1 MLSDKYISDSELN
14 RIKLTYCDK
23 IILFMQ
29 FRKDILKWYQA
40 FDFQYPHSSEN
51 NYRDSWF
58 HYRKIYQE
66 HSAYEIICQ
75 SANFEEHL
83 QRAEKDAIVYFWQKI
98 CGILEVWY
106 FLDENK
112 EFGSLSDSEKEEISN
127 ICTSTNGQLP
137 DNWVLLLQHCF
148 CCDVSQ
154 FKYACVYVVQNYI
167 FQTDF
172 KNQLQILLHKI
183 KSVVL
188 NMRMNGAEIQRED
201 RPGSYMNLCQNI
213 YNELE
218 KFCNRYCFAQI
229 ISITENIDVS
239 MQELEKR

>member
-106 FLDENK
+106 FL
-112 EFGSLSDSEKEEISN
+112 
-127 ICTSTNGQLP
+127 
-137 DNWVLLLQHCF
+137 
-148 CCDVSQ
+148 
-154 FKYACVYVVQNYI
+154 
-167 FQTDF
+167 
-172 KNQLQILLHKI
+172 
-183 KSVVL
+183 
-188 NMRMNGAEIQRED
+188 
-201 RPGSYMNLCQNI
+201 
-213 YNELE
+213 
-218 KFCNRYCFAQI
+218 
-229 ISITENIDVS
+229 
-239 MQELEKR
+239 